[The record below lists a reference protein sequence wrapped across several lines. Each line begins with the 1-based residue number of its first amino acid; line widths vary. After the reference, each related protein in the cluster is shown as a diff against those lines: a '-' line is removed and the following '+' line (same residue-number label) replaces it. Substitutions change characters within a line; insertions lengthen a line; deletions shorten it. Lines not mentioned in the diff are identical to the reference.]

1 MNAFKQNPHP
11 VDMKD
16 FFHGQLT
23 VVGGKDF
30 ESEEWDE
37 EFTDAPVPA
46 PTFRSNLLKIR
57 KSVSEKLFSIEFER
71 ISF

>member
-1 MNAFKQNPHP
+1 MN
-11 VDMKD
+11 D

-37 EFTDAPVPA
+37 EFTDAPAPV
-46 PTFRSNLLKIR
+46 PTFRSNLLKLR
-57 KSVSEKLFSIEFER
+57 KSVSEKLYSIELGR